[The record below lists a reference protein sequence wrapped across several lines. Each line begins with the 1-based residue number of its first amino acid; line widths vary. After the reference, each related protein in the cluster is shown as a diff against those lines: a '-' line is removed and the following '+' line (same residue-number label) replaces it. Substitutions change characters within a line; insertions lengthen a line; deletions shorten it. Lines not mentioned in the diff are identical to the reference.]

1 MRCEISVTGNVKDIR
16 RGEIWEKL
24 FYRDCVV
31 LLCNTQK
38 CHIAYSESE
47 YNKKRHT
54 GKITRCVSFVFV
66 MFVNSWMRIVE
77 RKRHFRAP
85 HIHVLFIKK
94 FILKIPD
101 A

>member
-1 MRCEISVTGNVKDIR
+1 M
-16 RGEIWEKL
+16 L

-31 LLCNTQK
+31 LLCNTHK
-38 CHIAYSESE
+38 RHIVYSESE

-54 GKITRCVSFVFV
+54 VQSCRCVSFVFV

-85 HIHVLFIKK
+85 HIQVMFIKK